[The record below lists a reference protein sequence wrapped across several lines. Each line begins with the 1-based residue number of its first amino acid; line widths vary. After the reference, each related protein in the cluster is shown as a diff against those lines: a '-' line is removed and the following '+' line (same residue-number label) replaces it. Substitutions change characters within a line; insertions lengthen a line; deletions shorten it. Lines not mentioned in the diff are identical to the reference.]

1 MERLN
6 LLLADDDSDDCSFF
20 EEAVAEIAPHSTI
33 QIKKDGEEVLKYLFN
48 PHSILPDVIFLDMN
62 MPFIDGVKCLEEI
75 RYNSKM
81 NNIFI
86 VMNTTTASPKD
97 IELSYEKGANL
108 FLIKPNSYFELKKS
122 IATILKLDFKS
133 LILNRHRDN
142 FVFNPNVSRDDY
154 YYP

>member
-81 NNIFI
+81 NNIFKMRFVVREKPFPTGVDTLAGAFCGVKPASLSTI
-86 VMNTTTASPKD
+86 VIPLHS
-97 IELSYEKGANL
+97 I
-108 FLIKPNSYFELKKS
+108 PN
-122 IATILKLDFKS
+122 D
-133 LILNRHRDN
+133 D
-142 FVFNPNVSRDDY
+142 VSVVG
-154 YYP
+154 